1 MANQSRV
8 SSAQSVQAHRAGST
22 KSSSRT
28 NRMSQSR
35 LNSNSTM
42 SRLNSNST
50 MLVSRPSSNST
61 PSRPNSVKPI
71 SKVSKETPP
80 PGVLT
85 KQKILQKHFFT
96 KENGINEL
104 EFLCKLKRARLDR
117 LELHDIDEGM
127 KLLQSSSHLY
137 LQHVS
142 LLESLLVI

>member
-8 SSAQSVQAHRAGST
+8 SSAKSVQAHRAGST

-42 SRLNSNST
+42 SQSRLNSNST

-61 PSRPNSVKPI
+61 L
-71 SKVSKETPP
+71 ETPP

-117 LELHDIDEGM
+117 LDLHDIDEGM
-127 KLLQSSSHLY
+127 KLLQNASHLY

-142 LLESLLVI
+142 LLVSLLVI

>member
-42 SRLNSNST
+42 SQSRLNSNST
-50 MLVSRPSSNST
+50 L
-61 PSRPNSVKPI
+61 
-71 SKVSKETPP
+71 ETPP

-85 KQKILQKHFFT
+85 KQKILQKHFF
-96 KENGINEL
+96 NGINEL

-117 LELHDIDEGM
+117 LDLHDIDEGM
-127 KLLQSSSHLY
+127 KLLQNASHLY

-142 LLESLLVI
+142 LLVSLLVI